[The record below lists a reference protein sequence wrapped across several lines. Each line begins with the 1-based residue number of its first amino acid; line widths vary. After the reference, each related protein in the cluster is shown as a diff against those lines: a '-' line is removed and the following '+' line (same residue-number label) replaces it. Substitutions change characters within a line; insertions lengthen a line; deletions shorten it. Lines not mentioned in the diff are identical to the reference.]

1 MYCGFAIPL
10 PREGLGVG
18 FIPLPRERLGVGFIP
33 LPREGLGVGLY
44 LSDSFHD
51 IFW

>member
-18 FIPLPRERLGVGFIP
+18 SIP

>member
-1 MYCGFAIPL
+1 MYCGFGIPL

-18 FIPLPRERLGVGFIP
+18 SIP

>member
-1 MYCGFAIPL
+1 MYWGFAIPL
-10 PREGLGVG
+10 PLEGLGVG
-18 FIPLPRERLGVGFIP
+18 SIP

>member
-10 PREGLGVG
+10 PREG
-18 FIPLPRERLGVGFIP
+18 LGVGFIP

-51 IFW
+51 IFR